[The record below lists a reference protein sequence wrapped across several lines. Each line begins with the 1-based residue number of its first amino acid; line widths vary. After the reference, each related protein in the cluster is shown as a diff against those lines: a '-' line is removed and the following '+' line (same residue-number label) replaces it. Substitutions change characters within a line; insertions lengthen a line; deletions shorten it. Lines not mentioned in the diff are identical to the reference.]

1 MQELGPFYMKIKIIE
16 NNQNIFR
23 RKLLNLL
30 LEIKLAQD
38 QRSNMDWL
46 NVLFTELYILKH
58 FPN

>member
-38 QRSNMDWL
+38 QRSNIDRL
-46 NVLFTELYILKH
+46 NVLFTELYFLKH

>member
-1 MQELGPFYMKIKIIE
+1 MKIKIIE

-38 QRSNMDWL
+38 QRSNINWL
-46 NVLFTELYILKH
+46 NVLFTELYFLKH

>member
-46 NVLFTELYILKH
+46 NVLFTEYT
-58 FPN
+58 F

>member
-1 MQELGPFYMKIKIIE
+1 MQELGPFNMKIKIIE

>member
-38 QRSNMDWL
+38 QRSNINWL
-46 NVLFTELYILKH
+46 NVLFTELYFLKH

>member
-38 QRSNMDWL
+38 QRSNIDWL